1 MSWRKNDPIGAANGP
16 EWPGGIRGEAPYVE
30 VPGRGVLFG
39 LISFA
44 GNSSYAAD
52 VATQV
57 MTGQKGWARG
67 TEEFSLA
74 KAAKGQTLTIPPDRY
89 PLLVTFGDI
98 TDPTTVR
105 QVDLA
110 NLAAAFGP
118 EVSLK
123 RIRLE
128 IPDEPMTEGKIE
140 SALGWLKTIGGGMLD
155 GRRISTIVQKI
166 DCK

>member
-1 MSWRKNDPIGAANGP
+1 M
-16 EWPGGIRGEAPYVE
+16 AP
-30 VPGRGVLFG
+30 
-39 LISFA
+39 S
-44 GNSSYAAD
+44 
-52 VATQV
+52 
-57 MTGQKGWARG
+57 

-74 KAAKGQTLTIPPDRY
+74 KAAKEQTLTIPPDRY